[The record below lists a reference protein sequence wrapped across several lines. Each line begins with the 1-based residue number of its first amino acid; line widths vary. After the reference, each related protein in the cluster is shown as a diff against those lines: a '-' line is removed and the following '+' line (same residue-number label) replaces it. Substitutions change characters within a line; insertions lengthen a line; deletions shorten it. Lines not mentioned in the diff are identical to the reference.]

1 MSAERNAL
9 LGILVFLAIASVVT
23 LWPLTALGIIAATTT
38 SFIALIAGCVAAG
51 LAMLIAGD
59 RWYERARFLR
69 VKAKDMS
76 IDKAKNIATI
86 QLNAAPVRGLW
97 WSLGNLFGLNT
108 KPAEEQAIKEFE
120 FSWDYYLESI
130 DKYNSKA
137 KRNTPPK
144 EAFLFAQAAREA
156 LFKNLGIKEEQTEH
170 TDADVIS
177 GHTTPITYPE
187 GGLSTTTQGINTV
200 RMIVNEFWEVGS
212 PAELR
217 HIKGLRTLLA
227 KLLQREPALDTI
239 EYEVQRNGERFFG
252 MTFKRA
258 NNVTGYDLILDPM
271 EMSTKKDAAQ
281 AVHRL
286 LQKDIV
292 SGELRGSL
300 EGLPAPKDNDEE
312 LELLNADDKKA
323 YRKIQDYYTQRE
335 AKTGKLTTPK
345 IQTDRQDADHP
356 DYHAISLFDPATAAA
371 NYQAPASGSKG
382 QRGTVSYQESYAWK
396 EFTFG
401 DVALQKKL
409 KDLFLS
415 YTREINESDTKEN
428 LLKICYLVQDMGK
441 IKKECLFRYHPDRC
455 PKSGLNVNR
464 IEMAQMTLEHA
475 ILGQGIYG
483 EDLLKIRVFQ
493 SKEEFSQTPAQ
504 RQWVAAKNQVVENMR
519 EDLEKNLKII
529 EEGPAK
535 IAALKQ
541 KTEEEKQRADEEKQ
555 RADEEKQR
563 ADESKQRADEANQR
577 ADQTKQEKEQL
588 AKMLAEARTKKE
600 ALEEQLRQAQA
611 SSSSSLNAG
620 NNGTGA
626 GILNSY
632 ASFAAANGG
641 EEKQIIQPA
650 ITQTNNTQEDE
661 KKEQKKMAGGCVI
674 S

>member
-1 MSAERNAL
+1 
-9 LGILVFLAIASVVT
+9 
-23 LWPLTALGIIAATTT
+23 
-38 SFIALIAGCVAAG
+38 
-51 LAMLIAGD
+51 ML
-59 RWYERARFLR
+59 
-69 VKAKDMS
+69 K
-76 IDKAKNIATI
+76 
-86 QLNAAPVRGLW
+86 
-97 WSLGNLFGLNT
+97 
-108 KPAEEQAIKEFE
+108 
-120 FSWDYYLESI
+120 
-130 DKYNSKA
+130 
-137 KRNTPPK
+137 
-144 EAFLFAQAAREA
+144 
-156 LFKNLGIKEEQTEH
+156 LFKMFTGES
-170 TDADVIS
+170 D
-177 GHTTPITYPE
+177 
-187 GGLSTTTQGINTV
+187 
-200 RMIVNEFWEVGS
+200 
-212 PAELR
+212 
-217 HIKGLRTLLA
+217 
-227 KLLQREPALDTI
+227 REP
-239 EYEVQRNGERFFG
+239 
-252 MTFKRA
+252 
-258 NNVTGYDLILDPM
+258 NN
-271 EMSTKKDAAQ
+271 
-281 AVHRL
+281 
-286 LQKDIV
+286 
-292 SGELRGSL
+292 
-300 EGLPAPKDNDEE
+300 
-312 LELLNADDKKA
+312 
-323 YRKIQDYYTQRE
+323 
-335 AKTGKLTTPK
+335 
-345 IQTDRQDADHP
+345 P

-555 RADEEKQR
+555 RADEAKQRADEEKQR

-588 AKMLAEARTKKE
+588 AKMLAEADIKKE

-611 SSSSSLNAG
+611 SSSSSLNAD
-620 NNGTGA
+620 NTGTNA

-632 ASFAAANGG
+632 SSFAAANRG

-661 KKEQKKMAGGCVI
+661 KKEQKKMAGGCVL